1 MSENYISYKNGNEIA
16 YETKKTEEK
25 MVYPLKEVKSKLILK
40 KIISCIQREKL
51 MKIIFRNKKLQN
63 KLNLSIN
70 DYKKLCTVEIEME
83 IINRKIKEDAYFI
96 HYLNEE
102 ISSFYHIYF
111 DDNKEEMK
119 RNYLTPEDKITK
131 IKISIDSGI
140 ESLKNLF
147 YNCAIIKRIKFNKFN
162 IKDIIDFSYMFYNC
176 KFIENIDVSK
186 VKTENVK
193 KL

>member
-1 MSENYISYKNGNEIA
+1 
-16 YETKKTEEK
+16 
-25 MVYPLKEVKSKLILK
+25 
-40 KIISCIQREKL
+40 
-51 MKIIFRNKKLQN
+51 
-63 KLNLSIN
+63 
-70 DYKKLCTVEIEME
+70 
-83 IINRKIKEDAYFI
+83 
-96 HYLNEE
+96 
-102 ISSFYHIYF
+102 
-111 DDNKEEMK
+111 MK

-193 KL
+193 NL